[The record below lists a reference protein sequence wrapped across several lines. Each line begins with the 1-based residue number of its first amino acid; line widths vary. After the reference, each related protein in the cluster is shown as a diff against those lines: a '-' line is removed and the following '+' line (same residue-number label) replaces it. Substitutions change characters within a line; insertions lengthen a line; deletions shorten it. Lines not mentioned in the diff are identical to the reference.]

1 MVLGPAVQRWYPH
14 PPPPPPPPPTPPPP
28 PPPQHTHTYTH
39 THIYKEFSKSYTC
52 IIHHKWTLWRFVS
65 TARRS
70 MPFAVVYGHI
80 FIIYLM
86 VPFMQTTIPTRFC
99 KLYNDNDNN
108 NNANDNDNENENDN
122 DDDYDNANDNDDDD
136 DDDNDNYIIM
146 IMIMTT
152 TTTMTKTKTKTMTMT
167 ITITITITINNNNN
181 NNDNFIA
188 GFHNMYK
195 DMYISTSHILWNKE
209 NTAERVDNDWGI
221 WQGKRKKQKMHWTS
235 ARIIPA
241 FHLWLTVEK
250 MIIYYN
256 YTMHKHQSILMV
268 VMVYNATYHI
278 N

>member
-1 MVLGPAVQRWYPH
+1 
-14 PPPPPPPPPTPPPP
+14 
-28 PPPQHTHTYTH
+28 
-39 THIYKEFSKSYTC
+39 
-52 IIHHKWTLWRFVS
+52 
-65 TARRS
+65 

-99 KLYNDNDNN
+99 KLYNDNNNN
-108 NNANDNDNENENDN
+108 NNANDNDNENENDNDN

-136 DDDNDNYIIM
+136 DDNDNYIIMIM

-152 TTTMTKTKTKTMTMT
+152 TTTMTKTKTKTMTMTMT